1 LILQRSRRNA
11 SECQK
16 NWAGRG
22 FSGTDKST
30 KSTHAPTRRN
40 SVRPSRNHHTPG
52 VVARNTCQIKCT
64 LFFHGESH
72 AYSDHLPKCRYNSA
86 VRRLIVNA
94 DDFGLTPGVNRAII
108 EAHSTG
114 LVSSATLMANGVG
127 FDDAV
132 QRAKAAPNLSVGCH
146 IVLVDGTPLSDAHNV
161 LSLTGNIDSQFER
174 SIGAFAFRAIR
185 RKINPG
191 EVQAEAAAQIRKLQ
205 NAGIEVS
212 HIDTHKHTHMFP
224 QVLVPLLR
232 AAKACGIGAIRN
244 PFGRVA
250 YSGLATRP
258 KLWKRYGQLMLLN
271 PFARGFLRSV
281 QAEGVITPNGC
292 LGVAATGVL
301 DEALFHSILENLPDG
316 TWEFVTHPGYNDSDL
331 DGVATRLRQSRE
343 TELRLLTSPGVREDL
358 ARQGIELASYRDLL
372 RKPS

>member
-1 LILQRSRRNA
+1 MKPSPTNHLWRR
-11 SECQK
+11 
-16 NWAGRG
+16 
-22 FSGTDKST
+22 
-30 KSTHAPTRRN
+30 
-40 SVRPSRNHHTPG
+40 
-52 VVARNTCQIKCT
+52 
-64 LFFHGESH
+64 
-72 AYSDHLPKCRYNSA
+72 LPYNSA

-94 DDFGLTPGVNRAII
+94 DDFGLTLGLNRAII

-114 LVSSATLMANGVG
+114 IVSSTTLMANAGG
-127 FDDAV
+127 FDTAV
-132 QRAKAAPNLSVGCH
+132 QMAKAAPNLSVGCH
-146 IVLVDGTPLSDAHNV
+146 IVLVDGAPLSDSRKLAT
-161 LSLTGNIDSQFER
+161 LTSGINSQFEKG
-174 SIGAFAFRAIR
+174 IGAFAFRALR
-185 RKINPG
+185 GKINPG
-191 EVQAEAAAQIRKLQ
+191 EIQTEAATQIRKLQ
-205 NAGIEVS
+205 SAGIEPS
-212 HIDTHKHTHMFP
+212 HIDTHKHTHIFP

-271 PFARGFLRSV
+271 PFARQFLQSV
-281 QAEGVITPNGC
+281 QAEGIITPDGC

-301 DEALFHSILENLPDG
+301 DEALFHSILDNLPDG

-331 DGVATRLRQSRE
+331 DRVETRLRQSRE

-358 ARQGIELASYRDLL
+358 ARRGIELISYRDLL

>member
-1 LILQRSRRNA
+1 MRHTL
-11 SECQK
+11 
-16 NWAGRG
+16 
-22 FSGTDKST
+22 
-30 KSTHAPTRRN
+30 
-40 SVRPSRNHHTPG
+40 VRVFCS
-52 VVARNTCQIKCT
+52 
-64 LFFHGESH
+64 GESD
-72 AYSDHLPKCRYNSA
+72 APLGSSPKYRYNSA
-86 VRRLIVNA
+86 VRSLIVNA

-132 QRAKAAPNLSVGCH
+132 QRAKAAPNLSIGCH
-146 IVLVDGTPLSDAHNV
+146 IVLVDGTPLSAARNV
-161 LSLTGNIDSQFER
+161 PSLTGDIDSQFEK

-185 RKINPG
+185 CKINPG
-191 EVQAEAAAQIRKLQ
+191 EVQTEAAAQIRKLQ

-212 HIDTHKHTHMFP
+212 HIDTHKHTHIFP

-232 AAKACGIGAIRN
+232 AAKACGIRAIRN

-271 PFARGFLRSV
+271 PFARRFLKCV
-281 QAEGVITPNGC
+281 QSEGILTPNGC
-292 LGVAATGVL
+292 LGVAAAGVL
-301 DEALFHSILENLPDG
+301 DESLFYSILENLPDG
-316 TWEFVTHPGYNDSDL
+316 TWELVTHPGYNDSDL
-331 DGVATRLRQSRE
+331 DRVVTRLRQSRE

-358 ARQGIELASYRDLL
+358 ARQGIELTSYRDLL

>member
-1 LILQRSRRNA
+1 MPIEIKTQCGGRSGA
-11 SECQK
+11 T
-16 NWAGRG
+16 WFG
-22 FSGTDKST
+22 FSALAK
-30 KSTHAPTRRN
+30 AIP
-40 SVRPSRNHHTPG
+40 
-52 VVARNTCQIKCT
+52 
-64 LFFHGESH
+64 
-72 AYSDHLPKCRYNSA
+72 YSDHLPKCRYNSA

-132 QRAKAAPNLSVGCH
+132 KRAKAVPNLSIGCH
-146 IVLVDGTPLSDAHNV
+146 IVLVDGMPLSDSRK
-161 LSLTGNIDSQFER
+161 LPSLTGGIDSQFEK

-185 RKINPG
+185 RKIKPG

-212 HIDTHKHTHMFP
+212 HIDTHKHTHIFP

-232 AAKACGIGAIRN
+232 AAKTCGIGAIRN

-250 YSGLATRP
+250 YSGLATQP

-271 PFARGFLRSV
+271 PFARRFLQSV
-281 QAEGVITPNGC
+281 QAEGIITPNGC

-301 DEALFHSILENLPDG
+301 DETLFHAILENLPDG

-331 DGVATRLRQSRE
+331 DEVATRLRQSRE

-358 ARQGIELASYRDLL
+358 ARQGIELISYRDLL